1 MNERKIKVSDIASA
15 EKVLGIEYSKQ
26 EREQMINDLEDQIIS
41 AKIRRKRTFDNN
53 VPMASK
59 FDPRL
64 PGFEMPNLTGLK
76 ISEKTYKFPD
86 SDEDIAFASIAAQ
99 GHWVKTKQI
108 TSRKLTEIYL
118 NRINKFQGQLN
129 CYAKVTG
136 ELALAEADAMD
147 LLTED

>member
-1 MNERKIKVSDIASA
+1 MNEWKITVSDIASA

-41 AKIRRKRTFDNN
+41 AKIRRKVTFDNN

-64 PGFEMPNLTGLK
+64 PGFEMSNLTGLK
-76 ISEKTYKFPD
+76 ISAKTYKFPD

-99 GHWVKTKQI
+99 GHWLKTKQI
-108 TSRKLTEIYL
+108 TSRKLTERHG
-118 NRINKFQGQLN
+118 NRINKIKGQ
-129 CYAKVTG
+129 
-136 ELALAEADAMD
+136 
-147 LLTED
+147 